1 MSHRRRLGIGS
12 HKYAK
17 LPHFLFR
24 TLNVIDPGYGYGETE
39 ARMIAIRTHPPP
51 PPPPPLRSEKEGVR

>member
-1 MSHRRRLGIGS
+1 MASQAS

-24 TLNVIDPGYGYGETE
+24 TLNVIDPGDGFGETE
-39 ARMIAIRTHPPP
+39 ARMIAIGLDPRRLLPLPL
-51 PPPPPLRSEKEGVR
+51 PPPLRSEKEGVR